1 MDLRKKIEN
10 YLPYNCEED
19 KDKEIMLKYMD
30 LFPEVLTRNNE
41 IGHFTSSCWIVNKER
56 SKVLM
61 VYHNIY
67 ESWSWAGGHAD
78 GDEDL
83 LYVSLKEAKEETG
96 LKNIEPLSSEIFSL
110 EVMGVN
116 GHMKKGKYVSSHIHL
131 NVTYLLCADE
141 NDITHIKEDENS
153 GVNWFQL
160 DEAVSIS
167 NEPYMK
173 KVYAKLNN
181 KLRDFKF

>member
-19 KDKEIMLKYMD
+19 KDKETMLKYMD
-30 LFPEVLTRNNE
+30 LFHDVLTRNNE

-67 ESWSWAGGHAD
+67 DSWSWAGGHAD

-110 EVMGVN
+110 EVMGVD
-116 GHMKKGKYVSSHIHL
+116 GHIKKGKYVSSHIHL

-153 GVNWFQL
+153 GVNWFEL